1 MADLEK
7 YKEGYQEINN
17 IIKFIPESI
26 IEYIPSYENAW
37 SIKEHIIHLVDSET
51 NGLIRL
57 KSIIAQPGSDC
68 FVMDE
73 DNWTKNIR
81 RKNEDVN
88 KYMQLYKS
96 IREIAY
102 DFIKDEANEN
112 WNTQYFIRTYQG
124 KTLKITIENWIDLY
138 NNHLAFHINYIN
150 KIIETKKEKNL

>member
-7 YKEGYQEINN
+7 YKDGYQEINS
-17 IIKFIPESI
+17 IIKLIPESI
-26 IEYIPSYENAW
+26 IEFIPAYENSW

-68 FVMDE
+68 YVMDE
-73 DNWTKNIR
+73 DIWTKNIR
-81 RKNEDVN
+81 RKKEDIN
-88 KYMQLYKS
+88 KYMQLLKS

-102 DFIKDEANEN
+102 DFIKDEVKES

-150 KIIETKKEKNL
+150 KIIETKKGENL